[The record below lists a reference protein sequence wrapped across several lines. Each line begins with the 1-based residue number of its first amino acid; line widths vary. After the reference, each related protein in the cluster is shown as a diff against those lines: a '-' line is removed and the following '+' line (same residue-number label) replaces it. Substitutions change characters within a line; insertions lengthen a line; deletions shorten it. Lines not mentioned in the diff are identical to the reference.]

1 MDQVQGKRQPLICL
15 KREDTKQCS
24 GASAERTG
32 GFHFEKYLAMKT
44 KSKSIRIHSTPEKVF
59 TQMDDFSKTGM
70 HMSESSMM
78 MMGSKLKLEQLSINS
93 TGVGAKYRWYGKMM
107 GMTMDFSETVT
118 KWQSPKLKE
127 WEIVGDAKM
136 IIMSWYRMWFEIT
149 PADNGT
155 IIKISISYLPPKELF
170 YKILSFF
177 FANWYCNWCLNNML
191 NDTKKSLEKKT
202 SKQAEGGVQVSII
215 RHRRGIGNQTCR
227 R

>member
-1 MDQVQGKRQPLICL
+1 
-15 KREDTKQCS
+15 
-24 GASAERTG
+24 
-32 GFHFEKYLAMKT
+32 MKM

-59 TQMDDFSKTGM
+59 AQMDDFSKTGM
-70 HMSESSMM
+70 HMRESSMM
-78 MMGSKLKLEQLSINS
+78 MMGSKLMLKQLSINS

-118 KWQSPKLKE
+118 KWQSAKLKE
-127 WEIVGDAKM
+127 WEIVGEAKI

-155 IIKISISYLPPKELF
+155 IAKISISYLPPKQWF

-191 NDTKKSLEKKT
+191 NDTKKNLEKKT
-202 SKQAEGGVQVSII
+202 SKQAEGGVQV
-215 RHRRGIGNQTCR
+215 
-227 R
+227 